1 MKLADDLPDLLPI
14 GQNWNAAC
22 PNGKSMLFYS
32 SPNQHFKV
40 TELIIIIKENTVMQE
55 KHLTSTKPDMVYM

>member
-1 MKLADDLPDLLPI
+1 
-14 GQNWNAAC
+14 
-22 PNGKSMLFYS
+22 MLFYS